1 MSTPKVSIII
11 PVYNKEKYLRRTL
24 DSLVNQELQDF
35 ELIIVNDG
43 STDKS
48 KEIIAEYVEK
58 DCRINAIDI
67 LNNGV
72 SNARNVG
79 LENAN
84 GKWIQFLDADD
95 YIQSDYLST
104 VINNSEAMNSD
115 IVFSDFLMVDEK
127 DNIVKKVESFYSG
140 TVSGSFIC
148 DLFIKLQMENGF
160 FGFISNK
167 LFKRQLL
174 DSLCYFFDTNIT
186 LAEDLDFYSRVY
198 QHVNKAFFINIASFC
213 YLQTAEN
220 YLHDD
225 NIDYRSQLE
234 IRLNIK
240 KWFINVGKY
249 CEYKKEIDT
258 RISQYVYLVFFYENE
273 KGNSLSSDFDRFIS
287 DTFINESIIIV
298 GTNQFTRDVIQATV
312 DRDYNRLCKLFK
324 RRNFIRSIYRKVIK
338 HG

>member
-24 DSLVNQELQDF
+24 DSVINQNLHNF
-35 ELIIVNDG
+35 EVLIVNDG
-43 STDKS
+43 STDNS
-48 KEIIAEYVEK
+48 KKIIAEYVEK
-58 DCRINAIDI
+58 DCRIKAIDI

-79 LENAN
+79 LKNAN

-95 YIQSDYLST
+95 FIQSNYLST
-104 VINNSEAMNSD
+104 VLNNSEALNSD
-115 IVFSDFLMVDEK
+115 IIFSDFLMLDEK
-127 DNIVKKVESFYSG
+127 ENIVKKVESSYSG
-140 TVSGSFIC
+140 TVSGSKIC
-148 DLFIKLQMENGF
+148 DLFMKLQKMNGF

-186 LAEDLDFYSRVY
+186 LAEDLDFYSRLY
-198 QHVNKAFFINIASFC
+198 QHVQKAFFINISSFC

-225 NIDYRSQLE
+225 NIDYRSQLD

-240 KWFINVGKY
+240 KWFIHAGKY
-249 CEYKKEIDT
+249 YEYKKEIDT
-258 RISQYVYLVFFYENE
+258 RISQYVYLVFFFENE
-273 KGNSLSSDFDRFIS
+273 KGNSLREDFDRFIS
-287 DTFINESIIIV
+287 DEFINESLTAV
-298 GTNQFTRDVIQATV
+298 GANRFTRSVIQATA
-312 DRDYNRLCKLFK
+312 DQDFDRLCKLFK
-324 RRNFIRSIYRKVIK
+324 CRNFIRSVFRKVVK